1 MISRRSMLLAL
12 VCSIGLG
19 AGAQAGPSTVS
30 GKIVEVDLHG
40 RTITVKD
47 AKAGK
52 VVIDVPEKAK
62 LVLDG
67 DDQAILEDVFTGD
80 VVEKANVREAGSG
93 RLVLVSAVISSKREP
108 RDD

>member
-12 VCSIGLG
+12 ICWFGLVVS
-19 AGAQAGPSTVS
+19 AAAGPTAVS

-40 RTITVKD
+40 RTMTVKD
-47 AKAGK
+47 AKAGR
-52 VVIDVPEKAK
+52 VLIEVPEKAK

-67 DDQAILEDVFTGD
+67 DDQAILEDVFNGD
-80 VVEKANVREAGSG
+80 VVEKATVRDGGGG